1 MYKNP
6 KEFLKI
12 EFFESSLRLS
22 LNETYNKINKITLS

>member
-12 EFFESSLRLS
+12 EFLESSLRLS